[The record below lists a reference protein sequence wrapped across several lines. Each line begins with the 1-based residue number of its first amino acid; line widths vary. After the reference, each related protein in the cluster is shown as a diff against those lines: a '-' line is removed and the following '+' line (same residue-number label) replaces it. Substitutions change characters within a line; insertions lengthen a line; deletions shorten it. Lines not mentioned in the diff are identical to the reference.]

1 MKDSDKTFKDWK
13 AMDLI
18 DKPVS
23 IVFVENLKT
32 DCEAI
37 CLWQKGEIHIDSSYM
52 EGRENHFMLNDIL
65 KHELKHYRFFK
76 SLGGEDS
83 PLRRRIETSIHSL
96 WDFLDCVR
104 LEYLR
109 FLKKLA
115 ILITR

>member
-1 MKDSDKTFKDWK
+1 MKDSYRNSKDKK
-13 AMDLI
+13 ARDLI
-18 DKPVS
+18 DDAVS
-23 IVFVENLKT
+23 IIFVENLKT

-37 CLWQKGEIHIDSSYM
+37 CLWQKGEIQIDSSYM
-52 EGRENHFMLNDIL
+52 EGKENNFMLNDIL

-76 SLGGEDS
+76 SLGTEGTS
-83 PLRRRIETSIHSL
+83 RRRIETSIHSL